1 MRRRWHVLLPPALAL
16 FLLVPV
22 LPSLAATE
30 DDDATVVHVLNR
42 LGYGPRPGDV
52 EAVRERGV
60 RAWIERQLQPER
72 IDDDALKARL
82 ASLPTLR
89 LSTAEL
95 LEGYALPREAREQLK
110 KRMSRLGSKASEE
123 EVEQLRREVR
133 QRYADQMEGRPGEV
147 IDELQAA
154 KLIRAVHSERQLDEV
169 LVDFWMDHFQVSAAK
184 GLERYLLTS
193 YERDVIRPRAWGR
206 FEDLLR
212 ATAESPALLYSLEN
226 WLSVD
231 PEAAEA
237 LRQTTQ
243 GERARRVKGRRGVPG
258 TYKPVPRY
266 GTEHKNERR
275 DGVDQVLSRGGGLNE
290 AYARALLERHTL
302 GAGGSYSPFDVT
314 EVARCFTGWTIFG
327 IRELDPR
334 FVFEKGLH
342 DRDDKVV
349 MDVPI
354 RAGGKDEGERVL
366 SLLASDPATARS
378 ISLKLAR
385 RFVSDEPPPALV
397 ERAVETFNRS
407 KGEIREVLRTILESR
422 EFLAPETR
430 GAKHKTPLEF
440 VASAVRAAGAEVESA
455 TELARRVSDLEMP
468 LYLAPTPKG
477 YSDAADAWNSPGA
490 LSARHAFAADLAAG
504 RIAGVR
510 LPADL
515 PAAGQILGSPEF
527 QRK

>member
-1 MRRRWHVLLPPALAL
+1 
-16 FLLVPV
+16 
-22 LPSLAATE
+22 
-30 DDDATVVHVLNR
+30 LNR

-52 EAVRERGV
+52 EAVRGLGV
-60 RAWIERQLQPER
+60 RGWIERQLQPER

-95 LEGYALPREAREQLK
+95 LEGYALPREARDQLK
-110 KRMSRLGSKASEE
+110 KRMSRLGNKASEE

-133 QRYADQMEGRPGEV
+133 QKYADQMEGRPGEV

-169 LVDFWMDHFQVSAAK
+169 LVDFWMNHFNVSAAK
-184 GLERYLLTS
+184 GLERYLVTA

-212 ATAESPALLYSLEN
+212 ATAESPALLYSLDN

-243 GERARRVKGRRGVPG
+243 GERARRVKARRGVPG
-258 TYKPVPRY
+258 TFKPVPRY

-275 DGVDQVLSRGGGLNE
+275 DGVDQVLSRDSGLNDT
-290 AYARALLERHTL
+290 YARELLERHTL
-302 GAGGSYSPFDVT
+302 GAGGPYSSFDVS

-327 IRELDPR
+327 IREMDPR

-385 RFVSDEPPPALV
+385 RFVSDEPPRALV
-397 ERAVETFNRS
+397 EHAAETFTRS
-407 KGEIREVLRTILESR
+407 KGEIRAVLRTILESP
-422 EFLAPETR
+422 EFLAPEAR
-430 GAKHKTPLEF
+430 GAKLKTPLEL
-440 VASAVRAAGAEVESA
+440 VASALRGAGAELESA
-455 TELARRVSDLEMP
+455 SELAQRVADLEMP

-477 YSDAADAWNSPGA
+477 YSDAADAWDSPGA
-490 LSARHAFAADLAAG
+490 LSARQAFARDLAAG
-504 RIAGVR
+504 KVPGVR
-510 LPADL
+510 LPTETLADSRL
-515 PAAGQILGSPEF
+515 ASPDF